1 MMKWASLLG
10 LVAVLAVVGATDVQ
24 ELAEMEAVHQSLP
37 ANVDGVDIAALRAA
51 IRQSVSREISKHKAK
66 KAVAKKVVA
75 EKTAAAGTKT
85 PAEAADEKHLLTPE
99 GKNQLRKAIRKATKV
114 ALKKREQ
121 EATKKAAKVSVAQ
134 LVKKDMKNSK
144 TAAELV
150 KLASKAAKKSGVLRK
165 TARAIARGQI
175 SPQAASVTGK
185 IKMQISN
192 GMEKATAAVAD
203 KVAGKVTNTA
213 QREKIKA
220 AFKIEMGKAVDAAA
234 HKVAHDV
241 QVTMHAH
248 MKGQGLLAKKATD
261 KAITKQALKAKALS
275 NEKAKLLKAMKGMT
289 GDALKAVKAKIAK
302 INERERVAAEAAK
315 EMRKAQKMG
324 QNTAS
329 KGERSIIKTAA
340 KVKVMQK
347 EAGVASK
354 IANEKVQK
362 GKTAEVKAKKLAQKS
377 KETAK
382 KNAQKVKEM
391 ARKRV
396 RKANQEAAAV
406 KRAATRMKRKAAANA
421 ALTVAKANAAIRAR
435 SVAVAGAVK
444 QATAAPPTIIAG
456 MKEDARS
463 AQRQLKRA
471 KRNNR
476 NLKKQIEKL
485 RAEKANAASK
495 DEVNALKKQMKAMKK
510 AFRASQKK
518 MERKAEKAA
527 EKARELAKATAS
539 RLRLPAKDK
548 PVVGSKGQAVMIVN
562 GMHVPTPGK
571 AMVTNSKDRTVHIH
585 IHPPKSGKGNDKV
598 KVTGKKGSKK
608 GGK

>member
-1 MMKWASLLG
+1 M
-10 LVAVLAVVGATDVQ
+10 
-24 ELAEMEAVHQSLP
+24 
-37 ANVDGVDIAALRAA
+37 
-51 IRQSVSREISKHKAK
+51 
-66 KAVAKKVVA
+66 
-75 EKTAAAGTKT
+75 
-85 PAEAADEKHLLTPE
+85 
-99 GKNQLRKAIRKATKV
+99 
-114 ALKKREQ
+114 
-121 EATKKAAKVSVAQ
+121 
-134 LVKKDMKNSK
+134 
-144 TAAELV
+144 
-150 KLASKAAKKSGVLRK
+150 
-165 TARAIARGQI
+165 
-175 SPQAASVTGK
+175 
-185 IKMQISN
+185 
-192 GMEKATAAVAD
+192 
-203 KVAGKVTNTA
+203 
-213 QREKIKA
+213 
-220 AFKIEMGKAVDAAA
+220 
-234 HKVAHDV
+234 
-241 QVTMHAH
+241 
-248 MKGQGLLAKKATD
+248 
-261 KAITKQALKAKALS
+261 
-275 NEKAKLLKAMKGMT
+275 
-289 GDALKAVKAKIAK
+289 AKIAK

-340 KVKVMQK
+340 KVNVMQK

-396 RKANQEAAAV
+396 RNANQEAAAV

-495 DEVNALKKQMKAMKK
+495 DEVNALKK
-510 AFRASQKK
+510 K
-518 MERKAEKAA
+518 MEGKAEKAA

-571 AMVTNSKDRTVHIH
+571 AMVTNSK
-585 IHPPKSGKGNDKV
+585 GQ
-598 KVTGKKGSKK
+598 
-608 GGK
+608 

>member
-185 IKMQISN
+185 IK
-192 GMEKATAAVAD
+192 
-203 KVAGKVTNTA
+203 
-213 QREKIKA
+213 A

-354 IANEKVQK
+354 IANEK
-362 GKTAEVKAKKLAQKS
+362 E
-377 KETAK
+377 
-382 KNAQKVKEM
+382 
-391 ARKRV
+391 
-396 RKANQEAAAV
+396 
-406 KRAATRMKRKAAANA
+406 
-421 ALTVAKANAAIRAR
+421 
-435 SVAVAGAVK
+435 
-444 QATAAPPTIIAG
+444 
-456 MKEDARS
+456 
-463 AQRQLKRA
+463 
-471 KRNNR
+471 
-476 NLKKQIEKL
+476 
-485 RAEKANAASK
+485 
-495 DEVNALKKQMKAMKK
+495 
-510 AFRASQKK
+510 
-518 MERKAEKAA
+518 
-527 EKARELAKATAS
+527 
-539 RLRLPAKDK
+539 
-548 PVVGSKGQAVMIVN
+548 
-562 GMHVPTPGK
+562 
-571 AMVTNSKDRTVHIH
+571 
-585 IHPPKSGKGNDKV
+585 
-598 KVTGKKGSKK
+598 
-608 GGK
+608 

>member
-1 MMKWASLLG
+1 
-10 LVAVLAVVGATDVQ
+10 
-24 ELAEMEAVHQSLP
+24 
-37 ANVDGVDIAALRAA
+37 
-51 IRQSVSREISKHKAK
+51 
-66 KAVAKKVVA
+66 
-75 EKTAAAGTKT
+75 
-85 PAEAADEKHLLTPE
+85 
-99 GKNQLRKAIRKATKV
+99 
-114 ALKKREQ
+114 
-121 EATKKAAKVSVAQ
+121 
-134 LVKKDMKNSK
+134 
-144 TAAELV
+144 
-150 KLASKAAKKSGVLRK
+150 
-165 TARAIARGQI
+165 
-175 SPQAASVTGK
+175 
-185 IKMQISN
+185 
-192 GMEKATAAVAD
+192 
-203 KVAGKVTNTA
+203 
-213 QREKIKA
+213 
-220 AFKIEMGKAVDAAA
+220 MG
-234 HKVAHDV
+234 
-241 QVTMHAH
+241 
-248 MKGQGLLAKKATD
+248 
-261 KAITKQALKAKALS
+261 
-275 NEKAKLLKAMKGMT
+275 
-289 GDALKAVKAKIAK
+289 
-302 INERERVAAEAAK
+302 
-315 EMRKAQKMG
+315 
-324 QNTAS
+324 
-329 KGERSIIKTAA
+329 
-340 KVKVMQK
+340 
-347 EAGVASK
+347 
-354 IANEKVQK
+354 
-362 GKTAEVKAKKLAQKS
+362 
-377 KETAK
+377 
-382 KNAQKVKEM
+382 
-391 ARKRV
+391 
-396 RKANQEAAAV
+396 AAAV

-495 DEVNALKKQMKAMKK
+495 DEVNALKKQMKAMKT
-510 AFRASQKK
+510 SQKK

>member
-85 PAEAADEKHLLTPE
+85 PAETADEKHLLTPE

-175 SPQAASVTGK
+175 SPQEASVTGK

-192 GMEKATAAVAD
+192 GREKATAAVAD

-289 GDALKAVKAKIAK
+289 GDALKAMKAKIAK

-315 EMRKAQKMG
+315 EM
-324 QNTAS
+324 
-329 KGERSIIKTAA
+329 
-340 KVKVMQK
+340 
-347 EAGVASK
+347 
-354 IANEKVQK
+354 
-362 GKTAEVKAKKLAQKS
+362 KK
-377 KETAK
+377 
-382 KNAQKVKEM
+382 AQKVKEM

-421 ALTVAKANAAIRAR
+421 ALTVAKANAAVRAR

-444 QATAAPPTIIAG
+444 QATAA
-456 MKEDARS
+456 
-463 AQRQLKRA
+463 
-471 KRNNR
+471 
-476 NLKKQIEKL
+476 
-485 RAEKANAASK
+485 
-495 DEVNALKKQMKAMKK
+495 
-510 AFRASQKK
+510 
-518 MERKAEKAA
+518 
-527 EKARELAKATAS
+527 
-539 RLRLPAKDK
+539 
-548 PVVGSKGQAVMIVN
+548 
-562 GMHVPTPGK
+562 
-571 AMVTNSKDRTVHIH
+571 
-585 IHPPKSGKGNDKV
+585 
-598 KVTGKKGSKK
+598 
-608 GGK
+608 

>member
-1 MMKWASLLG
+1 
-10 LVAVLAVVGATDVQ
+10 
-24 ELAEMEAVHQSLP
+24 
-37 ANVDGVDIAALRAA
+37 
-51 IRQSVSREISKHKAK
+51 
-66 KAVAKKVVA
+66 
-75 EKTAAAGTKT
+75 
-85 PAEAADEKHLLTPE
+85 
-99 GKNQLRKAIRKATKV
+99 
-114 ALKKREQ
+114 
-121 EATKKAAKVSVAQ
+121 
-134 LVKKDMKNSK
+134 
-144 TAAELV
+144 
-150 KLASKAAKKSGVLRK
+150 
-165 TARAIARGQI
+165 
-175 SPQAASVTGK
+175 
-185 IKMQISN
+185 
-192 GMEKATAAVAD
+192 
-203 KVAGKVTNTA
+203 
-213 QREKIKA
+213 
-220 AFKIEMGKAVDAAA
+220 MG
-234 HKVAHDV
+234 
-241 QVTMHAH
+241 
-248 MKGQGLLAKKATD
+248 GLLAKKATD

-289 GDALKAVKAKIAK
+289 GDALKDVKAKIAK

-362 GKTAEVKAKKLAQKS
+362 GKTAEVKAMKLAQKS

-396 RKANQEAAAV
+396 P
-406 KRAATRMKRKAAANA
+406 
-421 ALTVAKANAAIRAR
+421 KANAAIRAR

-510 AFRASQKK
+510 AFKASQKK

>member
-66 KAVAKKVVA
+66 KAVA

-261 KAITKQALKAKALS
+261 KAITKQALKAKGLS
-275 NEKAKLLKAMKGMT
+275 KEKAKLQKSSKGLT
-289 GDALKAVKAKIAK
+289 GAALKAAKAKIAK
-302 INERERVAAEAAK
+302 LDERERVAAEAAK
-315 EMRKAQKMG
+315 EMRKAEKMG

-396 RKANQEAAAV
+396 RKANQEAAAD
-406 KRAATRMKRKAAANA
+406 A

>member
-185 IKMQISN
+185 IKIQISN

-275 NEKAKLLKAMKGMT
+275 NEKAKLLKAMK
-289 GDALKAVKAKIAK
+289 VKIAK

-421 ALTVAKANAAIRAR
+421 ALTVSKANAAIRAR

-510 AFRASQKK
+510 AFKASQKK

>member
-1 MMKWASLLG
+1 MKWASLLG

-85 PAEAADEKHLLTPE
+85 PAETADEERLLTPE

-248 MKGQGLLAKKATD
+248 MKGQGLLA
-261 KAITKQALKAKALS
+261 KQALKAKALS

-510 AFRASQKK
+510 AFKASQKK

-598 KVTGKKGSKK
+598 KVTGKKGSK
-608 GGK
+608 

>member
-1 MMKWASLLG
+1 MGASAMMKWASLLG
-10 LVAVLAVVGATDVQ
+10 LVAVLAVEGATDVQ

-261 KAITKQALKAKALS
+261 KAITKQA
-275 NEKAKLLKAMKGMT
+275 
-289 GDALKAVKAKIAK
+289 VKAKIAK

-340 KVKVMQK
+340 KVKVM
-347 EAGVASK
+347 
-354 IANEKVQK
+354 
-362 GKTAEVKAKKLAQKS
+362 
-377 KETAK
+377 
-382 KNAQKVKEM
+382 
-391 ARKRV
+391 
-396 RKANQEAAAV
+396 
-406 KRAATRMKRKAAANA
+406 
-421 ALTVAKANAAIRAR
+421 
-435 SVAVAGAVK
+435 
-444 QATAAPPTIIAG
+444 
-456 MKEDARS
+456 
-463 AQRQLKRA
+463 
-471 KRNNR
+471 
-476 NLKKQIEKL
+476 
-485 RAEKANAASK
+485 
-495 DEVNALKKQMKAMKK
+495 
-510 AFRASQKK
+510 
-518 MERKAEKAA
+518 
-527 EKARELAKATAS
+527 
-539 RLRLPAKDK
+539 
-548 PVVGSKGQAVMIVN
+548 
-562 GMHVPTPGK
+562 
-571 AMVTNSKDRTVHIH
+571 
-585 IHPPKSGKGNDKV
+585 
-598 KVTGKKGSKK
+598 
-608 GGK
+608 

>member
-66 KAVAKKVVA
+66 KAMAKKVVA

-289 GDALKAVKAKIAK
+289 GDALKAAKAKIAK

-377 KETAK
+377 
-382 KNAQKVKEM
+382 KVKEM

-510 AFRASQKK
+510 AFKASQKK

>member
-1 MMKWASLLG
+1 MAEGARRWCPTGRGDGSHVGDPEPKAEDDILAKIAKLQ
-10 LVAVLAVVGATDVQ
+10 VAVNKQGDDV
-24 ELAEMEAVHQSLP
+24 
-37 ANVDGVDIAALRAA
+37 R
-51 IRQSVSREISKHKAK
+51 
-66 KAVAKKVVA
+66 
-75 EKTAAAGTKT
+75 
-85 PAEAADEKHLLTPE
+85 
-99 GKNQLRKAIRKATKV
+99 
-114 ALKKREQ
+114 
-121 EATKKAAKVSVAQ
+121 
-134 LVKKDMKNSK
+134 
-144 TAAELV
+144 
-150 KLASKAAKKSGVLRK
+150 
-165 TARAIARGQI
+165 
-175 SPQAASVTGK
+175 
-185 IKMQISN
+185 
-192 GMEKATAAVAD
+192 
-203 KVAGKVTNTA
+203 
-213 QREKIKA
+213 
-220 AFKIEMGKAVDAAA
+220 
-234 HKVAHDV
+234 
-241 QVTMHAH
+241 
-248 MKGQGLLAKKATD
+248 
-261 KAITKQALKAKALS
+261 
-275 NEKAKLLKAMKGMT
+275 
-289 GDALKAVKAKIAK
+289 ALKAVKAKIAK

-510 AFRASQKK
+510 AFKASQKK